1 MVVVP
6 TYEEAATI
14 ERVVQGV
21 LACAGD
27 AGLAEALVVDDASRD
42 GTGALAER
50 LAERDERIHVLHRP
64 AKAGLGSAYRD
75 GFRWGLSRGYTSL
88 CQIDADLSHDP
99 ADLPRLL
106 RALRGADLVVGSRY
120 VPTGDVADW
129 SPARVALSRGA
140 NRAVRLLTGLPVHD
154 ATSGF
159 RVFRRTVLDTLSL
172 GSVRSDGYAFQVEMA
187 LRTWREGFRVVEV
200 PIVFVERCA
209 GSSKLSWAVAAEAA
223 ARLPLWAM
231 RWPRRAP
238 PAHPR
243 SVARTMHP

>member
-1 MVVVP
+1 MRALVVVP
-6 TYEEAATI
+6 TYDEAATV

-21 LACAGD
+21 LACGGD
-27 AGLAEALVVDDASRD
+27 AGPAEVLVVDDASPD
-42 GTGALAER
+42 GTGAVAGR
-50 LAERDERIHVLHRP
+50 LARRDERVHVLHRSRRS
-64 AKAGLGSAYRD
+64 GLGGAYRD
-75 GFRWGLSRGYTSL
+75 GFGWGLSRGYAAL
-88 CQIDADLSHDP
+88 CQMDADLSHDP

-140 NRAVRLLTGLPVHD
+140 NHAVRLLTGLPVRD

-159 RVFRRTVLDTLSL
+159 RAFRRPVLETLVP

-200 PIVFVERCA
+200 PIVFVERRA
-209 GSSKLSWAVAAEAA
+209 GSSKLTWAVAAEAA

-231 RWPRRAP
+231 RWPRHAP
-238 PAHPR
+238 PAHAR
-243 SVARTMHP
+243 SVA